1 MRSPFLGTEYKVV
14 GVYARIVL
22 QAVIDIASIRL
33 QGTGYVFRPPL
44 FLDGD
49 FFGGGGGG
57 SFGFGCLP
65 LWGWRP
71 SRSGT
76 FLPSFLAITAISP
89 FITATI
95 LFDLV
100 LVKINSIDTVRL

>member
-1 MRSPFLGTEYKVV
+1 MIV
-14 GVYARIVL
+14 GVYARVVL

-33 QGTGYVFRPPL
+33 QGTGYVFRLPL

-57 SFGFGCLP
+57 GGGFGFGCLP